1 MIRERPSAAALQ
13 EEKRRNIYIYHKVR
27 YLPSYH
33 STTHININKQHHQE
47 QPIHPPST
55 IQPNPTPTTK
65 MQFSLLLLAAT
76 VSAIRVSYDE
86 GYDDPSRSL
95 TSVACSDGPNG
106 LITTH
111 GFQTQGQIPGFP
123 NIGGSFEIAGWG
135 SAQVSFSFPS
145 IYRTLS

>member
-1 MIRERPSAAALQ
+1 
-13 EEKRRNIYIYHKVR
+13 
-27 YLPSYH
+27 
-33 STTHININKQHHQE
+33 
-47 QPIHPPST
+47 
-55 IQPNPTPTTK
+55 
-65 MQFSLLLLAAT
+65 MQFSLLSLLLAAAAT

-135 SAQVSFSFPS
+135 SAQVSFLSFFFL
-145 IYRTLS
+145 RLTLKASSMRGLGCFVLIGDGIVWSMLSSNV

>member
-1 MIRERPSAAALQ
+1 
-13 EEKRRNIYIYHKVR
+13 
-27 YLPSYH
+27 
-33 STTHININKQHHQE
+33 
-47 QPIHPPST
+47 
-55 IQPNPTPTTK
+55 
-65 MQFSLLLLAAT
+65 MQFSLLSLLLAATTT

-135 SAQVSFSFPS
+135 SAQVSFFPS
-145 IYRTLS
+145 YHTLEAIGMFFCADLIWLNSVEHVIK

>member
-1 MIRERPSAAALQ
+1 
-13 EEKRRNIYIYHKVR
+13 
-27 YLPSYH
+27 
-33 STTHININKQHHQE
+33 
-47 QPIHPPST
+47 
-55 IQPNPTPTTK
+55 
-65 MQFSLLLLAAT
+65 MQFSLLPLLLAAAATTTT

-135 SAQVSFSFPS
+135 SAQVSFLLHLIVFWRRLGCFFVLIGDTVKNSVEHV
-145 IYRTLS
+145 IK

>member
-1 MIRERPSAAALQ
+1 M
-13 EEKRRNIYIYHKVR
+13 R
-27 YLPSYH
+27 YLGKVAIILLH
-33 STTHININKQHHQE
+33 TSTSNTK
-47 QPIHPPST
+47 
-55 IQPNPTPTTK
+55 NPTQTNPTQPPK
-65 MQFSLLLLAAT
+65 MQFSLLPLLLAAATTTTT

-135 SAQVSFSFPS
+135 SAQVRDFLLSYF
-145 IYRTLS
+145 TLLYLVLIGNGIVWSMLSSNV

>member
-13 EEKRRNIYIYHKVR
+13 EEKKYIYHKVSKVAIIP
-27 YLPSYH
+27 LPTS
-33 STTHININKQHHQE
+33 
-47 QPIHPPST
+47 
-55 IQPNPTPTTK
+55 PTTTSTQPQPQPPK

-135 SAQVSFSFPS
+135 SAQVRYIFPP
-145 IYRTLS
+145 ILLAIGMFFVLIGNVIV

>member
-1 MIRERPSAAALQ
+1 
-13 EEKRRNIYIYHKVR
+13 
-27 YLPSYH
+27 
-33 STTHININKQHHQE
+33 
-47 QPIHPPST
+47 
-55 IQPNPTPTTK
+55 
-65 MQFSLLLLAAT
+65 MQFSLLSLLLAAAATTT

-135 SAQVSFSFPS
+135 SAQVRYFFYFPTS
-145 IYRTLS
+145 PYLILEAIGMFFCADW

>member
-1 MIRERPSAAALQ
+1 
-13 EEKRRNIYIYHKVR
+13 
-27 YLPSYH
+27 
-33 STTHININKQHHQE
+33 
-47 QPIHPPST
+47 
-55 IQPNPTPTTK
+55 
-65 MQFSLLLLAAT
+65 MQFSLLPLLLAATTTTT

-135 SAQVSFSFPS
+135 SAQVRYFFPL
-145 IYRTLS
+145 ILLHLGGDWYGGIEMFCADLIR

>member
-1 MIRERPSAAALQ
+1 
-13 EEKRRNIYIYHKVR
+13 
-27 YLPSYH
+27 
-33 STTHININKQHHQE
+33 
-47 QPIHPPST
+47 
-55 IQPNPTPTTK
+55 
-65 MQFSLLLLAAT
+65 MQFSLLPLLLAAAT

-111 GFQTQGQIPGFP
+111 GLQTQGQIPGFP

-135 SAQVSFSFPS
+135 SAQVSFFFL
-145 IYRTLS
+145 LSYLRLGCFFVLIGNVWF

>member
-1 MIRERPSAAALQ
+1 
-13 EEKRRNIYIYHKVR
+13 
-27 YLPSYH
+27 
-33 STTHININKQHHQE
+33 
-47 QPIHPPST
+47 
-55 IQPNPTPTTK
+55 

-135 SAQVSFSFPS
+135 SAQVGYFFL
-145 IYRTLS
+145 LSYLRLGCFVLIR

>member
-1 MIRERPSAAALQ
+1 
-13 EEKRRNIYIYHKVR
+13 
-27 YLPSYH
+27 
-33 STTHININKQHHQE
+33 
-47 QPIHPPST
+47 
-55 IQPNPTPTTK
+55 
-65 MQFSLLLLAAT
+65 MQFSLLSLLLAATT

-135 SAQVSFSFPS
+135 SAQVSFFFFPS
-145 IYRTLS
+145 ILLAIGMFFCADLIR

>member
-1 MIRERPSAAALQ
+1 M
-13 EEKRRNIYIYHKVR
+13 R
-27 YLPSYH
+27 YLGKVATYH
-33 STTHININKQHHQE
+33 STTHIIINKHQ
-47 QPIHPPST
+47 QATNKPSIHPSNPS
-55 IQPNPTPTTK
+55 NPTTQPQPPK
-65 MQFSLLLLAAT
+65 MQFSLLPLLLATT

-135 SAQVSFSFPS
+135 SAQVR
-145 IYRTLS
+145 YLLLSTFFGQDERG

>member
-1 MIRERPSAAALQ
+1 
-13 EEKRRNIYIYHKVR
+13 
-27 YLPSYH
+27 
-33 STTHININKQHHQE
+33 
-47 QPIHPPST
+47 
-55 IQPNPTPTTK
+55 
-65 MQFSLLLLAAT
+65 MQFSLLPLLLAAAATTTT

-135 SAQVSFSFPS
+135 SAQVSFFFLP
-145 IYRTLS
+145 YLTLEAISMGGLNFFLC

>member
-1 MIRERPSAAALQ
+1 
-13 EEKRRNIYIYHKVR
+13 
-27 YLPSYH
+27 
-33 STTHININKQHHQE
+33 
-47 QPIHPPST
+47 
-55 IQPNPTPTTK
+55 
-65 MQFSLLLLAAT
+65 MQFSLLSLLLAATTT

-135 SAQVSFSFPS
+135 SAQVSLFFPS
-145 IYRTLS
+145 SPYLTFLVDIRGGSFCADW

>member
-1 MIRERPSAAALQ
+1 
-13 EEKRRNIYIYHKVR
+13 
-27 YLPSYH
+27 
-33 STTHININKQHHQE
+33 
-47 QPIHPPST
+47 
-55 IQPNPTPTTK
+55 
-65 MQFSLLLLAAT
+65 MQFSLLPLLLAAATTTTT

-135 SAQVSFSFPS
+135 SAQVRYSFYFPTS
-145 IYRTLS
+145 PYLVLIGNVME

>member
-1 MIRERPSAAALQ
+1 
-13 EEKRRNIYIYHKVR
+13 
-27 YLPSYH
+27 
-33 STTHININKQHHQE
+33 
-47 QPIHPPST
+47 
-55 IQPNPTPTTK
+55 
-65 MQFSLLLLAAT
+65 MQFSLLPLLLAAAATTTT

-135 SAQVSFSFPS
+135 SAQVRYLFLLSYLRLGCFFVLIGDTVKNSVEHVIKSRIIKKPS
-145 IYRTLS
+145 M

>member
-33 STTHININKQHHQE
+33 STTHINNKQ
-47 QPIHPPST
+47 
-55 IQPNPTPTTK
+55 PNQIPTPTTK
-65 MQFSLLLLAAT
+65 MQFSLLPLLLAAATTTTT

-135 SAQVSFSFPS
+135 SAQVSFFPS
-145 IYRTLS
+145 YPTCDWDVFLC

>member
-13 EEKRRNIYIYHKVR
+13 EEKRREIYIYIYHKVGT
-27 YLPSYH
+27 YLAIIPLH
-33 STTHININKQHHQE
+33 TSTT
-47 QPIHPPST
+47 QPRK
-55 IQPNPTPTTK
+55 K
-65 MQFSLLLLAAT
+65 MQFSLLSLLLAAATT

-135 SAQVSFSFPS
+135 SAQVSFLLFSSPYLGGDWDVF
-145 IYRTLS
+145 LC

>member
-1 MIRERPSAAALQ
+1 
-13 EEKRRNIYIYHKVR
+13 
-27 YLPSYH
+27 
-33 STTHININKQHHQE
+33 
-47 QPIHPPST
+47 
-55 IQPNPTPTTK
+55 
-65 MQFSLLLLAAT
+65 MQFSLLSLLLAATTTT

-135 SAQVSFSFPS
+135 SAQVSLSFPPIILYLVLIGDIVWS
-145 IYRTLS
+145 MLSSNV

>member
-1 MIRERPSAAALQ
+1 
-13 EEKRRNIYIYHKVR
+13 
-27 YLPSYH
+27 
-33 STTHININKQHHQE
+33 
-47 QPIHPPST
+47 
-55 IQPNPTPTTK
+55 
-65 MQFSLLLLAAT
+65 MQFSLLSLLLAATTT

-135 SAQVSFSFPS
+135 SAQVRYFFTFLLF
-145 IYRTLS
+145 ILLYLVLI